1 MGVLDLS
8 SECNASLVNS
18 TLEKRADKKGGAIHA
33 HSGTFNL
40 TDVTLVN
47 NKATTNGGVIE
58 VTDVTLSVHLSLLVG
73 NSANLGAIMDA
84 FCRSANISA
93 TNFSNNSAQ
102 NDILEITHCNMELHN
117 FK

>member
-8 SECNASLVNS
+8 SECNATLVNS
-18 TLEKRADKKGGAIHA
+18 TLEKSTDKKGAIHA

-47 NKATTNGGVIE
+47 NKATTIGGVIE
-58 VTDVTLSVHLSLLVG
+58 VTDVMLSVHLSLLVG

-117 FK
+117 LK